1 MRDAVL
7 DVGLQ
12 HRAHSVDDLAACGAA
27 RRCGNGFGT
36 GLITHCVVT
45 TSLRSQM

>member
-7 DVGLQ
+7 DVGPSIARMPAMTSLV
-12 HRAHSVDDLAACGAA
+12 RGGPKIRSV
-27 RRCGNGFGT
+27 FGT
-36 GLITHCVVT
+36 GLMTHCVVT